1 MPIYRFLC
9 TKCNNE
15 FKGTFKVN
23 ETKVEC
29 PECKSNET
37 ERLVSRNVGVSYNGK
52 GYTKALKAAKRAA
65 GDIVNKT
72 KKGEE

>member
-1 MPIYRFLC
+1 MPIYRFHC
-9 TKCNNE
+9 TKCDNE

-52 GYTKALKAAKRAA
+52 GFTKAMKKAKKAAKDVTEKESEHA
-65 GDIVNKT
+65 
-72 KKGEE
+72 